1 MAGVRKGRGRE
12 CGYTRGRREEGNFAR
27 NPLPLT
33 FRSLPRRLV
42 KLKSLISLSCCPIH
56 LCCPIHRPAHNV
68 PLFGS
73 RFWCWFEWCAQPVV
87 WPVREAFSC
96 NATRTGFWLG
106 DESSSEWM
114 YPNDKTEVFLSEDVE
129 QPVKRKIHV
138 R

>member
-1 MAGVRKGRGRE
+1 MVAVRKGRGRE
-12 CGYTRGRREEGNFAR
+12 SRYTRGRREEGNFAR

-42 KLKSLISLSCCPIH
+42 KLKSLISLSCCSIH
-56 LCCPIHRPAHNV
+56 LPAHNV

-73 RFWCWFEWCAQPVV
+73 RFWCWIEWCAQPVV
-87 WPVREAFSC
+87 WLVRETFSC

-114 YPNDKTEVFLSEDVE
+114 CSNDKTEEVFLSEDIVK
-129 QPVKRKIHV
+129 PVKHEVHV
-138 R
+138 W